1 MQFKEN
7 LNANYTSHLKAI
19 GMCELIEVGEPNKK
33 ALWGSKLKSMLKLL
47 EGGARGLKG
56 WGTIIATRRTSLK
69 NLTLP
74 LMACQAKMCK

>member
-47 EGGARGLKG
+47 EGGKG
-56 WGTIIATRRTSLK
+56 PKGMGHHHRHSK
-69 NLTLP
+69 N
-74 LMACQAKMCK
+74 